1 MDDAPGPRTQ
11 RQIER
16 ELEAELSFTRRVFEQ
31 ASRILAKQVTAVSEI
46 PPQFGVVCLTSAR
59 QQVDLAY
66 AGYQEALRRF
76 TEFAAYGT
84 IPPSLSQPA
93 AHKGTDPLSD
103 AASA

>member
-1 MDDAPGPRTQ
+1 M
-11 RQIER
+11 
-16 ELEAELSFTRRVFEQ
+16 FEQ
-31 ASRILAKQVTAVSEI
+31 ASRLLSQQVNAIGEI
-46 PPQFGVVCLTSAR
+46 PPQDGVVCLRTAR

-84 IPPSLSQPA
+84 IQSSPSQPA
-93 AHKGTDPLSD
+93 ADAGAD